1 MPPGG
6 DPPCWGFCW
15 VLRSVGAPGT
25 DLSSLLSVALKTE
38 GQARVWI
45 CALNGERASD
55 AFSKAGPFL
64 GTRATE
70 MNQA

>member
-1 MPPGG
+1 M
-6 DPPCWGFCW
+6 
-15 VLRSVGAPGT
+15 GAPGT

-55 AFSKAGPFL
+55 AFSKAGSFSGCQGHRNESGIVSAL
-64 GTRATE
+64 KKL
-70 MNQA
+70 MV